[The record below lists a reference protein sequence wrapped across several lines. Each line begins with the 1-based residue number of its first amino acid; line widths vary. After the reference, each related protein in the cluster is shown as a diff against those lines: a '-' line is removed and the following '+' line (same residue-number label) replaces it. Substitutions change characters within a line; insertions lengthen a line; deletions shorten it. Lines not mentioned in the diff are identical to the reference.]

1 MIVAIVL
8 AAGRSERMSFPKPLL
23 PCGDTTF
30 LGAILDTLASTRVAD
45 VRVVLGHASETV
57 LAEMGLQADVFTVNL
72 DYETGMLS
80 SVRAGVRALPPEAA
94 GFLVWPVD
102 HPLVTSGT
110 ITALL
115 DAFDRTAGPI
125 VLPTLAGRRGHP
137 VLLSTRLA
145 SEVLAAEDSV
155 GLQQVVH
162 AHADEVAEVA
172 VEDGG
177 ILADIDTPEAY
188 AMAFGRPPS

>member
-8 AAGRSERMSFPKPLL
+8 AAGRGDRIGVPKSLL

-30 LGAILDTLASTRVAD
+30 LGAILDKLASTRVGD
-45 VRVVLGHASETV
+45 VRVVLGHASELV
-57 LAEMGLQADVFTVNL
+57 LGEMGLQADIFTVNL
-72 DYETGMLS
+72 EYESGMLS

-110 ITALL
+110 VAALL
-115 DAFDRTAGPI
+115 DAFDRTARPI
-125 VLPTLAGRRGHP
+125 VLPTLGGKRGHP
-137 VLLSTRLA
+137 VLFAARLA
-145 SEVLAAEDSV
+145 GEILAASDDV

-162 AHADEVAEVA
+162 AHADEVLEVA

-188 AMAFGRPPS
+188 AQAFGRLPS